1 MRRAVVAT
9 ALRRNYYLCRSP
21 FFYLM
26 PQPTPS
32 PAPTPLSS
40 VFARLGREWF
50 LLGLAGV
57 VLLAHLFPGA
67 GSKASPVPW
76 HTVTTAG
83 VGIIFFAYGLR
94 LSPAKLKAGMR
105 NWQLHLLTQLTTFAL
120 FPLLALA
127 VRPFF
132 SGPEGALLWNSV
144 FFLCALPSTVS
155 TSVVM
160 VSIAH
165 GNIPA
170 AIFNA
175 TLSGLLGIVL
185 TPLLAGLVLH
195 VAATGV
201 PLQDLV
207 LDLVGQVI
215 LPVAAGVL
223 LNRWLGAFAERNG
236 QLLRTS
242 DQLIIL
248 LIVFT
253 SFAESFAEGV
263 FSSYALLD
271 VVGLG
276 AGMIAL
282 YFVVFG
288 MVWGVSGL
296 LRFPREDRITVVF
309 CGSKKSLV
317 HGSVFASLLFPGAAT
332 GALLLPLMLYHAL
345 QIIVASTMAQRMGR
359 QTAGWEPE
367 SEPTAHLS

>member
-1 MRRAVVAT
+1 M
-9 ALRRNYYLCRSP
+9 
-21 FFYLM
+21 
-26 PQPTPS
+26 PTP
-32 PAPTPLSS
+32 PTPIAALLT
-40 VFARLGREWF
+40 RLGREWF

-57 VLLAHLFPGA
+57 VLLAYLFPNA
-67 GSKASPVPW
+67 GSQASPIPW
-76 HTVTTAG
+76 HSVTTVG

-94 LSPAKLKAGMR
+94 LSPTKLKAGMR
-105 NWQLHLLTQLTTFAL
+105 NWQLHVLTQAATFVL

-127 VRPFF
+127 VRPLFT
-132 SGPEGALLWNSV
+132 GPEGALLWNSI

-160 VSIAH
+160 VSIAL

-185 TPLLAGLVLH
+185 TPLLTSLVLH
-195 VAATGV
+195 TGAASV

-207 LDLVGQVI
+207 LDLMLQVI
-215 LPVAAGVL
+215 VPVAAGVG
-223 LNRWLGAFAERNG
+223 LNRWLGAFAEQHG

-242 DQLIIL
+242 DQVIIL

-253 SFAESFAEGV
+253 AFCESFAQGV
-263 FSSYALLD
+263 FRSYAWLD

-276 AGMIAL
+276 AGMVAL
-282 YFVVFG
+282 YFAVFG
-288 MVWGVSGL
+288 LVWGISRL
-296 LRFPREDRITVVF
+296 LAFPRADRITAVF

-345 QIIVASTMAQRMGR
+345 QIMVASTMAQRMGR
-359 QTAGWEPE
+359 QA
-367 SEPTAHLS
+367 AA

>member
-1 MRRAVVAT
+1 M
-9 ALRRNYYLCRSP
+9 S
-21 FFYLM
+21 
-26 PQPTPS
+26 QPTPV
-32 PAPTPLSS
+32 PTPLTGFSALL
-40 VFARLGREWF
+40 ARIASEWF
-50 LLGLAGV
+50 LLGLGGV
-57 VLLAHLFPGA
+57 VLLAYLFPDA
-67 GSKASPVPW
+67 GSAASPLPW
-76 HTVTTAG
+76 HTITTVG
-83 VGIIFFAYGLR
+83 VSIIFFAYGLR

-105 NWQLHLLTQLTTFAL
+105 NWQLHMLTQLTTFAL

-132 SGPEGALLWNSV
+132 TGEEGQLLWQSI

-160 VSIAH
+160 VSIAL

-195 VAATGV
+195 TSAAGI
-201 PLQDLV
+201 PLQDLI

-215 LPVAAGVL
+215 VPVAAGVL

-236 QLLRTS
+236 KLLRTS
-242 DQLIIL
+242 DQVIIL

-253 SFAESFAEGV
+253 AFCESFAEGV
-263 FSSYALLD
+263 FRSYAIQD
-271 VVGLG
+271 VVLLSV
-276 AGMIAL
+276 GMIAL
-282 YFVVFG
+282 YFAVFG
-288 MVWGVSGL
+288 LVWGLGRL
-296 LRFPREDRITVVF
+296 LGFPHEDRITAVF

-345 QIIVASTMAQRMGR
+345 QIIVASTMAQRMS
-359 QTAGWEPE
+359 QQPAAAPV
-367 SEPTAHLS
+367 SA